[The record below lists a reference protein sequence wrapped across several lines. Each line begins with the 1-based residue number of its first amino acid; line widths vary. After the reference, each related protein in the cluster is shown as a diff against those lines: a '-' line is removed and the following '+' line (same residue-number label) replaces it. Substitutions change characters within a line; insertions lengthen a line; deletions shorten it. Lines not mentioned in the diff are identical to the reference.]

1 MKKVKIKCRFSNSI
15 NTYKFLIVIYD
26 CNGNLILR
34 KSTNYLG
41 YLYFNAPYYGI
52 YKILVFKNKVL
63 KYYNNIYISKEGCL
77 AFTFIL
83 KENYI
88 KTPRLVTFKVTD
100 KIYQGLPIKEGKLIL
115 WEKNT

>member
-1 MKKVKIKCRFSNSI
+1 MKKVKIKCRFSNRI
-15 NTYKFLIVIYD
+15 DTYKFLIVIYD

-52 YKILVFKNKVL
+52 YKILVFKKKVL
-63 KYYNNIYISKEGCL
+63 KYYNNIYISKERCSE
-77 AFTFIL
+77 FTFIL